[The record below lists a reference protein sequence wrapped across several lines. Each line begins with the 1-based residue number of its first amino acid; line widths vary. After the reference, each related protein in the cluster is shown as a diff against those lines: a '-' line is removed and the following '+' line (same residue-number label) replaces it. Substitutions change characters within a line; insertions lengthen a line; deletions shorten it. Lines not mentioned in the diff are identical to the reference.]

1 MFDILKKT
9 IEKSWKNDLDID
21 DITQWLTNFKGDFFQ
36 PEDEKRLAL
45 WLLCN
50 FTYYNENE
58 INHLCSFLFKNL
70 VHQMMVDNNLS
81 TEVDAE
87 NCILSSSFTCIG
99 RASESG
105 GLMLYHFRQEAHLDL
120 DRFIFPTDISTTKSD
135 NIVCIDDVI
144 ISGGTAQRFFHDRKE
159 SLTEK
164 RIYYITLITTDD
176 AIQKLESLGITV
188 IYCIKLDARSQLF
201 SNESLTFFKYPS
213 LKKPAKIIAEGY
225 GKLIAP
231 RKAMGHNNGQYCFGM
246 FYNIPNNSLPIF
258 WSSENNWRPIL
269 MRKEKYQNAK
279 QAKREYSY
287 FI

>member
-1 MFDILKKT
+1 MDPIIFPDNFPTINNMFDILKKT

-120 DRFIFPTDISTTKSD
+120 DRFIFPTDIYKLV
-135 NIVCIDDVI
+135 NCI
-144 ISGGTAQRFFHDRKE
+144 
-159 SLTEK
+159 L
-164 RIYYITLITTDD
+164 
-176 AIQKLESLGITV
+176 
-188 IYCIKLDARSQLF
+188 
-201 SNESLTFFKYPS
+201 
-213 LKKPAKIIAEGY
+213 
-225 GKLIAP
+225 
-231 RKAMGHNNGQYCFGM
+231 
-246 FYNIPNNSLPIF
+246 
-258 WSSENNWRPIL
+258 
-269 MRKEKYQNAK
+269 
-279 QAKREYSY
+279 
-287 FI
+287 